1 VPDALQAA
9 LAQLTDRERFVMVRR
24 FGLDEGEP
32 RERVRQIE
40 MIALQKLRHPTRAGR
55 LRAFVG

>member
-1 VPDALQAA
+1 MS
-9 LAQLTDRERFVMVRR
+9 LTPLRLPRRPCCARNCGRR
-24 FGLDEGEP
+24 FGLDESEP

-40 MIALQKLRHPTRAGR
+40 LAALRKLRHPTRVGR